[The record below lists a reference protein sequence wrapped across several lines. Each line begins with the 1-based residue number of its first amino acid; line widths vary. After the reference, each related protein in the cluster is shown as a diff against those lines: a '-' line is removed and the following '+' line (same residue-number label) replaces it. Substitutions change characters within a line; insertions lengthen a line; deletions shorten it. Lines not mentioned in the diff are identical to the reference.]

1 MELALIGLNYAGKST
16 LVEVL
21 ASGHFNQDLFTTVR
35 AFMMANGL
43 HTAQVEVAKC
53 VVHLEANASA
63 TSERAAPVCMPS
75 ASCWFT
81 LHRAQQTIAQD
92 PLRKTSVSL
101 HMLQVGFNMR
111 KITKGNV
118 TIKLWDVGG
127 QPRFRSMWERYC
139 RHVQAIVYVVDAADH
154 ERIDESSKL
163 LHDLVA
169 RPTLQTVPLLV
180 LGNKNDLPHA
190 LSTPE
195 LKARMRLQVRPPCDL
210 SFQPV
215 G

>member
-1 MELALIGLNYAGKST
+1 
-16 LVEVL
+16 
-21 ASGHFNQDLFTTVR
+21 
-35 AFMMANGL
+35 
-43 HTAQVEVAKC
+43 
-53 VVHLEANASA
+53 
-63 TSERAAPVCMPS
+63 
-75 ASCWFT
+75 
-81 LHRAQQTIAQD
+81 
-92 PLRKTSVSL
+92 
-101 HMLQVGFNMR
+101 MR

-169 RPTLQTVPLLV
+169 RPTLHTVPLLV

-195 LKARMRLQVRPPCDL
+195 LKARMRLQVRSRCDL
-210 SFQPV
+210 SFQPHGCFGRRLHFPV
-215 G
+215 RVSRRLPRCRSTHLCGRIQCTAVPADRRSMRYFRAGCTRFLSTPERSHL